1 MIKNLAWNMFKKTG
15 DINTFL
21 EYMELKNIDMNN
33 VNGEGNGNSKDE
45 WSSDIRK

>member
-21 EYMELKNIDMNN
+21 EYMELKNIDKINN
-33 VNGEGNGNSKDE
+33 DGEGNGDNKDE